1 MFKRKCVCVCSAVTK
16 TKLDLRD
23 IADEIKRNSSIFQC
37 FHGTEQKIKIGFDF
51 GGKTCGTGVVFKLL
65 LTF

>member
-1 MFKRKCVCVCSAVTK
+1 MCAAVTQ
-16 TKLDLRD
+16 TKLDLGD

-37 FHGTEQKIKIGFDF
+37 FHGTEQKIKISFDF
-51 GGKTCGTGVVFKLL
+51 EGETCGTVVFKFL